1 MYSSGTGLNA
11 PAPRFLAH
19 AMTMRARS
27 SWSSLLSIAHEATPR
42 TRWAGSSRKAV
53 LAVEGFMPRYW
64 ASSSQKP
71 ESATEVGAPSVP
83 WGTLLLLKELTSL
96 GRASGVL
103 QHSPGLLFIR
113 LLHRSAN
120 CQ

>member
-1 MYSSGTGLNA
+1 MYSSVWGLNA

-27 SWSSLLSIAHEATPR
+27 SGSSLLSIAHEATPR
-42 TRWAGSSRKAV
+42 TLWAGSSRKAV
-53 LAVEGFMPRYW
+53 LAVEGFIPRYS

-71 ESATEVGAPSVP
+71 ESATEIGTPLVP
-83 WGTLLLLKELTSL
+83 WGTLASLKDLASL

-103 QHSPGLLFIR
+103 QHPPGLYLFTPI
-113 LLHRSAN
+113 L
-120 CQ
+120 